1 MFGFFKSVPSI
12 STSELQ
18 KKMVNKPV
26 ILDVRTQ
33 SEFQNGHIIQAKHLS
48 ANQLAN
54 YQVKKETPV
63 YVICQSGMRS
73 KRAVKGLRA
82 RGIEAV
88 NVRGGMNQ
96 WSGTTKR
103 GK

>member
-1 MFGFFKSVPSI
+1 MLGFFKSVPSI
-12 STSELQ
+12 STQELQ
-18 KKMVNKPV
+18 QKMASQPV

-33 SEFQNGHIIQAKHLS
+33 SEFQTGHLFQAKHLS

-54 YQVKKETPV
+54 YQAKKEAPV

-73 KRAVKGLRA
+73 KRAVKTLRA
-82 RGIEAV
+82 RGIEAI

-96 WSGTTKR
+96 WTGTIKR